1 MAESYQEKLERVR
14 PPRVRIKYEVY
25 VGNAQIEKE
34 LPFVMGVLGDYSGN
48 NPQAK
53 LPDLDKRKFVQID
66 RDNFDDVMA
75 KMAPGLN
82 FMVPNTLTPEGG
94 DLKVDLKFE
103 SMKDFDPAAV
113 ANQIEPLRKLLE
125 TRTRLRDLMTQVGRP
140 NDLGSILEQILK
152 DPEKLK
158 KLKEE
163 LGKETSQ
170 PTTEGGA

>member
-1 MAESYQEKLERVR
+1 
-14 PPRVRIKYEVY
+14 
-25 VGNAQIEKE
+25 
-34 LPFVMGVLGDYSGN
+34 
-48 NPQAK
+48 
-53 LPDLDKRKFVQID
+53 
-66 RDNFDDVMA
+66 MA